1 QTKTITDFA
10 VDAVTGELS
19 VAQEL
24 AGAAREQPYELV
36 VVAEDAGDPSMSS
49 SVRIKLKVSEAL
61 TQKEGEKGQV
71 IFISPPV
78 EYVLKIKEDTPINEH
93 IYNVKARLAGMGEE
107 RMNIKYSLK
116 DLSSD
121 VQYFDID
128 ESSGEVYV
136 TKALDFESTKYHSVS
151 STDIS
156 HVDEMIQ
163 GLSRLLFGYDVSCV
177 CVYGTIWGE
186 IPESQIS
193 DKKAL
198 KVVNMPKG
206 QY

>member
-1 QTKTITDFA
+1 MEDFA

-36 VVAEDAGDPSMSS
+36 VVAEDAGDPSLSS

-78 EYVLKIKEDTPINEH
+78 EYVLKIKEVKMSPSLARSDGSKMRKGIIPELQDTPINEH

-116 DLSSD
+116 
-121 VQYFDID
+121 YFDID

-136 TKALDFESTKYHSVS
+136 TKALDFESTKYHS
-151 STDIS
+151 
-156 HVDEMIQ
+156 
-163 GLSRLLFGYDVSCV
+163 GYFIKELKSCEV
-177 CVYGTIWGE
+177 TFF
-186 IPESQIS
+186 
-193 DKKAL
+193 A
-198 KVVNMPKG
+198 KG
-206 QY
+206 